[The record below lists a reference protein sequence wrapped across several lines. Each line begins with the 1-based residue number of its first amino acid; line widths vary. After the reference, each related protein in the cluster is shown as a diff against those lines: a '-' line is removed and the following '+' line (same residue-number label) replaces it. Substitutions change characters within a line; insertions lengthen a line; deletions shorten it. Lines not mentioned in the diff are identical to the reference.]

1 MSNKSPKKKT
11 TKVKKYAAGGDLRSA
26 PSNPDTMPLGVAS
39 GQSPFMPLS
48 IGGSG
53 GAYGAVEDISNSAMR
68 ARGELDSAKR
78 SIGGS
83 GGGGFPTPPTFPGL
97 REFKK
102 GGKVRGAGKAS
113 KGVRPAKM
121 VSMKGS

>member
-11 TKVKKYAAGGDLRSA
+11 TKVKKYAAGGDLRRG
-26 PSNPDTMPLGVAS
+26 PSFTDASGSQQPLGVANSMVPMAS
-39 GQSPFMPLS
+39 G
-48 IGGSG
+48 G

-78 SIGGS
+78 SIGGD
-83 GGGGFPTPPTFPGL
+83 GGGLQPFPGFGPKI
-97 REFKK
+97 FKK